1 LTAGTVQDADGT
13 TKTPQPKP
21 FSHMLH
27 SIIADAIT
35 SVPVTGNITFGLA
48 GGGAAIGIGL
58 IGARMVEA
66 IGRNPAT
73 LPKVLVFGLLTIALS
88 EAMGIF
94 GLIFG
99 LFQGK

>member
-1 LTAGTVQDADGT
+1 VQDADGRPKNN
-13 TKTPQPKP
+13 TKPNYYN
-21 FSHMLH
+21 MLH
-27 SIIADAIT
+27 TILAEAVT
-35 SVPVTGNITFGLA
+35 SGMTGNLTFGLA

>member
-1 LTAGTVQDADGT
+1 
-13 TKTPQPKP
+13 
-21 FSHMLH
+21 MLH
-27 SIIADAIT
+27 ALIAEAI
-35 SVPVTGNITFGLA
+35 PVTGNLTFGLA

-66 IGRNPAT
+66 IGRNPST

-99 LFQGK
+99 LFAGK

>member
-1 LTAGTVQDADGT
+1 MTAFGCRDRAGRGRQSNT
-13 TKTPQPKP
+13 TPNPNENVI
-21 FSHMLH
+21 MLH
-27 SIIADAIT
+27 TIIAEA
-35 SVPVTGNITFGLA
+35 VTGNLTFGIA
-48 GGGAAIGIGL
+48 GAGSAIGIGL

>member
-1 LTAGTVQDADGT
+1 
-13 TKTPQPKP
+13 
-21 FSHMLH
+21 MLH
-27 SIIADAIT
+27 ALIADA
-35 SVPVTGNITFGLA
+35 VPMTGNLTFGLA

-58 IGARMVEA
+58 IGAKMVEA

>member
-1 LTAGTVQDADGT
+1 LIAGTVQDADVGR
-13 TKTPQPKP
+13 KKQRQPKP
-21 FSHMLH
+21 QHHMLH
-27 SIIADAIT
+27 ALIADA
-35 SVPVTGNITFGLA
+35 VPMTGNLTFGLA

-58 IGARMVEA
+58 IGAKMVEA

>member
-1 LTAGTVQDADGT
+1 LVAGTVQDADGSR
-13 TKTPQPKP
+13 TPHQTQTNTLLCYTPSSLKLSP
-21 FSHMLH
+21 VISP
-27 SIIADAIT
+27 
-35 SVPVTGNITFGLA
+35 SVSLEPGS
-48 GGGAAIGIGL
+48 AIGIGL

>member
-1 LTAGTVQDADGT
+1 
-13 TKTPQPKP
+13 
-21 FSHMLH
+21 MLPI
-27 SIIADAIT
+27 IIAEAVNA
-35 SVPVTGNITFGLA
+35 SAVTGNLTFGIA
-48 GGGAAIGIGL
+48 GAGSAIGIGL

-73 LPKVLVFGLLTIALS
+73 LPKVLIFGLLTIALS

>member
-1 LTAGTVQDADGT
+1 
-13 TKTPQPKP
+13 
-21 FSHMLH
+21 
-27 SIIADAIT
+27 
-35 SVPVTGNITFGLA
+35 
-48 GGGAAIGIGL
+48 
-58 IGARMVEA
+58 MVEA